1 MLMMMRGAVSFPCD
15 LSMVAGKAHDA
26 YLRLVI
32 ID

>member
-1 MLMMMRGAVSFPCD
+1 MLMTSAVSFCD